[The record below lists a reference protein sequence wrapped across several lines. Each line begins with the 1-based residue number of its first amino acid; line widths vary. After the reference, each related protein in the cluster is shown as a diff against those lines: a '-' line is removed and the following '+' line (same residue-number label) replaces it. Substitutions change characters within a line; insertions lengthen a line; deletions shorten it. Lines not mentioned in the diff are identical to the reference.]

1 MNDLT
6 LKTKTEEL
14 SEEQLS
20 QVFGGLQPQPLPPDH
35 DGLRRR
41 MQ

>member
-14 SEEQLS
+14 SEEELS
-20 QVFGGLQPQPLPPDH
+20 QVAGGLQPQPLPPDH
-35 DGLRRR
+35 DGIRHR

>member
-6 LKTKTEEL
+6 LKAKTEEL

-20 QVFGGLQPQPLPPDH
+20 QVVGGLQPQPLPPDEN
-35 DGLRRR
+35 GIRRR

>member
-1 MNDLT
+1 MGFT
-6 LKTKTEEL
+6 QKGVVEEL

-20 QVFGGLQPQPLPPDH
+20 QVVGGLQSQRLPPDH
-35 DGLRRR
+35 DGLRHR

>member
-1 MNDLT
+1 MGFT
-6 LKTKTEEL
+6 QKGVVEEL

-20 QVFGGLQPQPLPPDH
+20 QVVGGLQPQPLPPDH
-35 DGLRRR
+35 DGLRHR

>member
-1 MNDLT
+1 MGFT
-6 LKTKTEEL
+6 QKGVVEEL

-20 QVFGGLQPQPLPPDH
+20 QVVGGLQPQPLPPDD
-35 DGLRRR
+35 DGLRHR